1 MAREQ
6 SVTPQEQQRALWL
19 STIAFT
25 VCFAV
30 WTIFAIIGIQIKKD
44 LGLNET
50 EFGLLVGMPI
60 LSGSLIRILL
70 GVWTDQYGGRI
81 VYSLVMLSAAVATY
95 LLTWAETY
103 PQFLIAALFVGI
115 SGGSFAVGIAYVS
128 RWFPTERQGMALG
141 IFGAGNV
148 GAAVTKFVAPF
159 VLVAYG
165 WQAVAQVWAAGIAIM
180 AVIFWFYTEDDPVLR
195 ARRANGEKPRSAW
208 LELTPLKNVQVW
220 RFSLYYF
227 FVFGAFVALS
237 LWLPQ
242 YLINVYGVDIK
253 IAGMMAAAFSLP
265 ASLFRV
271 YGGHLSDR
279 YGARRVMYWTFL
291 VAVACTFILSYP
303 PTDYVVHTIGGP
315 RAFHLEM
322 GVVAFTVTVFVL
334 GFFMALGKAAVYKHI
349 PVYYHDN
356 VGAVG
361 GLVGMIGGLGGFVL
375 PIAFGALNDLTG
387 LWTSCFMLLFVLVG
401 VALVWMHVSIRQ
413 MEHEVAGPELAK
425 LPQLPEMQEI
435 HTPERI
441 GALSG
446 AVLRDW
452 RPEDKK
458 FWETTGRAVARRNL
472 WISIPELLLSFAIW
486 QVWSVVV
493 AKLPSVG
500 FQFTTDQLFWL
511 AALPG
516 ISGAVLRIFYSF
528 MVPIFGGRL
537 WTTVATW
544 SLMIPAVG
552 IGYAVQNPD
561 TPYFIFLALA
571 LLCGLGGGNFASSMA
586 NISFF
591 FPRAEKGNALALNAG
606 LGNLGVSVVQFVVPI
621 AITAGVFGWFG
632 GDPTLVKNGAQE
644 VPLWLQNA
652 GFIWVPFIA
661 VSAFLAWFGMNDIAA
676 AKASFAEQAVIFQRK
691 HNWLMCWLYTGT
703 FGSFI
708 GYSAG
713 FPLLA
718 KTQFPTVDALPFVF
732 LGPLVGALSRSAT
745 GWLADKHGGGRV
757 TFWVFTLMMVGVV
770 GVLYFLGIKDHAGA
784 FWGFFAMFLLLFF
797 ATGVGNAS
805 TFQMIPNIMRKEME
819 RLMPGIDA
827 AARLRAA
834 EKESAAITGFT
845 SAIAAF
851 GAFFI
856 PKAYGTSIGLTGG
869 VEAALWAFLIFYVS
883 CFLITWGFYT
893 RRGGLLHDIE
903 HRLPPA
909 PKPAVAAAWPAQS

>member
-1 MAREQ
+1 MNTP
-6 SVTPQEQQRALWL
+6 VTTAPAGQRSALWM

-30 WTIFAIIGIQIKKD
+30 WTIFSIIGVQIKKE

-50 EFGLLVGMPI
+50 QFGLLVGTPI
-60 LSGSLIRILL
+60 LSGSLIRIFL
-70 GVWTDQYGGRI
+70 GIWTDQYGGRL
-81 VYSLVMLSAAVATY
+81 VYVAVMLAAAAATY
-95 LLTWAETY
+95 FLTWAHTY
-103 PQFLIAALFVGI
+103 PEFLIAALFVGI
-115 SGGSFAVGIAYVS
+115 AGGSFAVGVAYVS
-128 RWFPTERQGMALG
+128 KWYPTEKQGTALG

-148 GAAVTKFVAPF
+148 GAAVTKFLAPF
-159 VLVAYG
+159 VLVAWG
-165 WQAVAQVWAAGIAIM
+165 WHAVAQIWAAAIAVM
-180 AVIFWFYTEDDPVLR
+180 AIVFWFTTKDDPIYA
-195 ARRANGEKPRSAW
+195 ARRARGEKPKSAW
-208 LELTPLKNVQVW
+208 LELEPLKNAQVW
-220 RFSLYYF
+220 RFALYYF
-227 FVFGAFVALS
+227 VVFGAFVALS

-242 YLINVYGVDIK
+242 YLINVYGLDIER
-253 IAGMMAAAFSLP
+253 AGMIAAAFSFP
-265 ASLFRV
+265 ASIFRA
-271 YGGHLSDR
+271 YGGHLSDT

-291 VAVACTFILSYP
+291 VAVACTFVLSYP
-303 PTDYVVHTIGGP
+303 PTDYIVHTINGP
-315 RAFHLEM
+315 RSFHLEM
-322 GVVAFTVTVFVL
+322 GVVPFAVTVFVL

-349 PVYYHDN
+349 PVYYPDH
-356 VGAVG
+356 VGSVG

-387 LWTSCFMLLFVLVG
+387 LWTSCFMLLFALVS

-413 MEHEVAGPELAK
+413 MERAVAGPELAR

-435 HTPERI
+435 HTPAHV

-446 AVLRDW
+446 AVLTDW
-452 RPEDKK
+452 RPEDRE
-458 FWETTGRAVARRNL
+458 FWEGGGRAIARRNL
-472 WISIPELLLSFAIW
+472 WLSIPSLLLSFAIW

-500 FQFTTDQLFWL
+500 FPFTTDQLFWL

-537 WTTVATW
+537 WTTLATW

-552 IGYAVQNPD
+552 IAYAVQNPS
-561 TPYFIFLALA
+561 TPYFVFLGLA

-606 LGNLGVSVVQFVVPI
+606 LGNLGVSVVQFLVPI
-621 AITAGVFGWFG
+621 AITVGVFGWFG
-632 GDPTLVKNGAQE
+632 GDPAMVKGPAGE

-661 VSAFLAWFGMNDIAA
+661 ASAFAAWFGMNDIASA
-676 AKASFAEQAVIFQRK
+676 RASFAEQAVIFQRK
-691 HNWLMCWLYTGT
+691 HNWVMCWLYTGT

-718 KTQFPTVDALPFVF
+718 KTQFPAIDALPFVF

-745 GWLADKHGGGRV
+745 GWVADRWGGGRV
-757 TFWVFTLMMVGVV
+757 TVGVFVLMMIGVA
-770 GVLYFLGIKDHAGA
+770 GVLYFLGIKEQAGA

-797 ATGVGNAS
+797 ASGVGNAS
-805 TFQMIPNIMRKEME
+805 TFQMIPNIMRKEIA
-819 RLMPGIDA
+819 RLMPEADA
-827 AARLRAA
+827 PARLRQA

-856 PKAYGTSIGLTGG
+856 PKAYGSSLALTGG
-869 VEAALWAFLIFYVS
+869 VEAALWCFLAFYVS
-883 CFLITWGFYT
+883 CVVITWGFYT
-893 RRGGLLHDIE
+893 RRGGLLYDVE
-903 HRLPPA
+903 RRPPA
-909 PKPAVAAAWPAQS
+909 SPFAPAATPAE

>member
-1 MAREQ
+1 MAEGIARHEQ
-6 SVTPQEQQRALWL
+6 RRALWV

-30 WTIFAIIGIQIKKD
+30 WTIFAIIGIQIKKN

-50 EFGLLVGMPI
+50 QFGLLVGTPI

-70 GVWTDQYGGRI
+70 GVWADQYGGRI
-81 VYSLVMLSAAVATY
+81 VYTLVMLSAAVATY
-95 LLTWAETY
+95 CLTWANTY

-115 SGGSFAVGIAYVS
+115 AGGSFAVGVAYVS
-128 RWFPTERQGMALG
+128 RWFPTERQGAALG
-141 IFGAGNV
+141 IFSAGNIGV
-148 GAAVTKFVAPF
+148 ALTNVVAPF
-159 VLVAYG
+159 VLVAFG
-165 WQAVAQVWAAGIAIM
+165 WQAVAEFWAAGIAVM
-180 AVIFWFYTEDDPVLR
+180 ALVFWSTTKDDPTLR
-195 ARRANGEKPRSAW
+195 ARRSRGEKALSVW
-208 LELTPLKNVQVW
+208 LELAPLKNVQVW

-242 YLINVYGVDIK
+242 YLINVYGVNIET
-253 IAGMMAAAFSLP
+253 AGVMAAAFSFP
-265 ASLFRV
+265 ASVFRA
-271 YGGHLSDR
+271 YGGRLADR

-291 VAVACTFILSYP
+291 VAIVCTFALAYP
-303 PTDYVVHTIGGP
+303 PADYIVYTTGGP
-315 RAFHLEM
+315 RTFHLEM
-322 GVVAFTVTVFVL
+322 GTGTFTVTVFVL
-334 GFFMALGKAAVYKHI
+334 GFFMALGTAAVYKHI
-349 PVYYHDN
+349 PVYYPKN
-356 VGAVG
+356 VGAVS

-387 LWTSCFMLLFVLVG
+387 LWTSCFMLLFVIVCVSLI
-401 VALVWMHVSIRQ
+401 WMHVSVRQ
-413 MEHEVAGPELAK
+413 MERAVAGPELAK
-425 LPQLPEMQEI
+425 LPQFPEMQEI
-435 HTPERI
+435 HTPERV
-441 GALSG
+441 GALAG
-446 AVLRDW
+446 AVLTDW
-452 RPEDKK
+452 RPEDKE
-458 FWETTGRAVARRNL
+458 FWQKGGRAVARRNL
-472 WISIPELLLSFAIW
+472 WISIPALLLSFAIW

-500 FQFTTDQLFWL
+500 FEFTNDQLFWL

-552 IGYAVQNPD
+552 IGYAVQDPS
-561 TPYFIFLALA
+561 TPYFIFLGLA

-621 AITAGVFGWFG
+621 AITVGVFGWFG
-632 GDPTLVKNGAQE
+632 GDPYVAVKNGAQQA
-644 VPLWLQNA
+644 PLWLQNA

-661 VSAFLAWFGMNDIAA
+661 VSAFFAWFGMNDIAA
-676 AKASFAEQAVIFQRK
+676 ARASFSEQAVIFQRK

-718 KTQFPTVDALPFVF
+718 KIEFPAVNALPLVF

-745 GWLADKHGGGRV
+745 GWVSDRYGGGRV
-757 TFWVFTLMMVGVV
+757 TFWVFILMMLGVA
-770 GVLYFLGIKDHAGA
+770 GVLYFLGIKDQPGA
-784 FWGFFAMFLLLFF
+784 FWGFFGMFLVLFF

-805 TFQMIPNIMRKEME
+805 TFQMIPNIMRKELA
-819 RLMPGIDA
+819 RLMPKADA
-827 AARLRAA
+827 NARLRQA

-869 VEAALWAFLIFYVS
+869 AEAALWGFFIFYVT
-883 CFLITWGFYT
+883 CLLITWGFYT
-893 RRGGLLHDIE
+893 RRGGLLYDIE
-903 HRLPPA
+903 RRLPSA
-909 PKPAVAAAWPAQS
+909 PTSVATASLAE